1 MTAAGGLGAGAMP
14 TVDDQRKVFA
24 ANMIAAGRK
33 YRDIRHVTGPKGLF
47 PLVEKEMAWG
57 TLTNIKQRMERHDD
71 PCFRKRR
78 VDAGTLTAKQLGM
91 IEDALAAK
99 STASTAEIRT
109 QMLDAGEIYTGTSL
123 THFPPATID
132 TAARE
137 MGETYKKAYIV
148 APDVNPYEVARFHVA
163 ASHYPTV
170 STTPSQPTFLLLF
183 AAAAPARL
191 AVSGAD

>member
-1 MTAAGGLGAGAMP
+1 MP

-170 STTPSQPTFLLLF
+170 STASSQPAFLLLF

-191 AVSGAD
+191 AVSGAG